1 MPKQTN
7 KTRVICPT
15 CGYCSQADAGP
26 LLALLQEAGVAT
38 VDGAGVLTIA
48 AGARALD
55 GDALD
60 SLIAETGRGE
70 MSPERLRA
78 IVERAAP
85 D

>member
-1 MPKQTN
+1 MNQSKL
-7 KTRVICPT
+7 RVTCPT
-15 CGYCSQADAGP
+15 CGHCPTADAGP

-38 VDGAGVLTIA
+38 VDSAGVLTMA

-60 SLIAETGRGE
+60 SLIAEAGRGE
-70 MSPERLRA
+70 MSPESLRA